1 MASFVQ
7 TRFPAL
13 PLGVARAAA
22 VTDRAMHPVTP
33 TGRGVATLLLAAVV
47 SALLVAANQI
57 IGNWTEGHLLAA
69 WIVLWSVAF
78 AGLALLAGPLRR
90 LVQQLRGRTAQWQG
104 ARRAAASDAQI
115 WSVALMDGRV
125 MADISRAMAQDA
137 AQDVRGLG

>member
-1 MASFVQ
+1 MAIFVQ

-13 PLGVARAAA
+13 PLGMARAAA
-22 VTDRAMHPVTP
+22 ATDRAIQPVTP
-33 TGRGVATLLLAAVV
+33 VGRGVATLLLAAVV
-47 SALLVAANQI
+47 SALLVTANQI

-90 LVQQLRGRTAQWQG
+90 LVQQLRSWAARWQD
-104 ARRAAASDAQI
+104 ARREAASDAQI
-115 WSVALMDGRV
+115 WAVALTDGRV
-125 MADISRAMAQDA
+125 MAELSCAMSRDA

>member
-13 PLGVARAAA
+13 PLGMARAAA
-22 VTDRAMHPVTP
+22 ASNRAIHPATP
-33 TGRGVATLLLAAVV
+33 TGRGLATLLLAAVV

-90 LVQQLRGRTAQWQG
+90 LAQQLRAHVTGWQQD
-104 ARRAAASDAQI
+104 RRAAASDAQI

-125 MADISRAMAQDA
+125 MADLSRAVAQDA